1 MLDYQDVSSQCWCD
15 FMIYVGLDQLEL
27 LVPKSLGWICI
38 LLAGAH
44 RCGEPSANGLIWL
57 SFRMQKRWELYLW
70 EVKFGYL
77 YLSLSLHR
85 HPKGSAKAEI
95 WICSHRKVQV
105 YPDNYSFTM
114 TIKKRSRD
122 REVSSSDCHRLPP
135 SCKGPSNHSDLP
147 PRSQVAII
155 DHHVFIAKLE
165 ETQIL
170 QFFLGIADAMV
181 IKQPKSWEFFSQP
194 HNF

>member
-114 TIKKRSRD
+114 TIKKDLEIERYLHQTAI
-122 REVSSSDCHRLPP
+122 DCHLPAR
-135 SCKGPSNHSDLP
+135 GL
-147 PRSQVAII
+147 R
-155 DHHVFIAKLE
+155 
-165 ETQIL
+165 TIL
-170 QFFLGIADAMV
+170 TFLRAAR
-181 IKQPKSWEFFSQP
+181 W
-194 HNF
+194 